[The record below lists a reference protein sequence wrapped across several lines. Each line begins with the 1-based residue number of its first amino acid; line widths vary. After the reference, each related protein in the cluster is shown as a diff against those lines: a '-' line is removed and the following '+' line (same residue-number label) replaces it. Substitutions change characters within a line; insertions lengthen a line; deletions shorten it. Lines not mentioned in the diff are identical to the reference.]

1 MPLCLASASP
11 RRQTL
16 LNQINVPFTV
26 LVVDF
31 DETRLPD
38 EPPSQ
43 MVVRLASG
51 KATTANKWFVKQ
63 GKPVPTILGADTCV
77 VIDKEILGKPAS
89 RREAVRM
96 LHKLSGRMHQ
106 VYTGIALLSGTAI
119 HTQAVISEVTFVK
132 LTSTQIENYCDGTEP
147 FDKAGAY
154 AIQGVGATFISHIS
168 GSYSNIMGLP
178 LYETYALLAEAGW
191 PGPKIV

>member
-11 RRQTL
+11 RRQAL
-16 LNQINVPFTV
+16 LNQIKVPFTV
-26 LVVDF
+26 LVSDF

-38 EPPSQ
+38 EPPRQ
-43 MVVRLASG
+43 MVVRLAKG
-51 KATTANKWFVKQ
+51 KAMSAKKWFVEH
-63 GKPVPTILGADTCV
+63 GKPVPVILGADTCV

-96 LHKLSGRMHQ
+96 LCKLSGQMHQ
-106 VYTGIALLSGTAI
+106 VYTGIALLSGSVI
-119 HTQAVISEVTFVK
+119 QTQTVISEVTFAK
-132 LTSTQIENYCDGTEP
+132 LTSAQIENYCDGTEP

-154 AIQGVGATFISHIS
+154 GVQGVGATFISHIS

-178 LYETYALLAEAGW
+178 LRETFVLLTEAGW
-191 PGPKIV
+191 PGS

>member
-1 MPLCLASASP
+1 M
-11 RRQTL
+11 
-16 LNQINVPFTV
+16 LNQIKVPFTV
-26 LVVDF
+26 LVVDL

-38 EPPSQ
+38 EPPNQ

-51 KATTANKWFVKQ
+51 KAMTAKKWFVEH
-63 GKPVPTILGADTCV
+63 GKPVPPILGADTCV
-77 VIDKEILGKPAS
+77 VIGKEILGKPAS

-96 LHKLSGRMHQ
+96 LHKLSGQIHL
-106 VYTGIALLSGTAI
+106 VYTGIALLSGAAI
-119 HTQAVISEVTFVK
+119 RTQTVMSEVTFTR
-132 LTSTQIENYCDGTEP
+132 LTSAQIENYSDGTEP

-178 LYETYALLAEAGW
+178 LHETYALLSEAGW
-191 PGPKIV
+191 SGS

>member
-11 RRQTL
+11 RRQAL
-16 LNQINVPFTV
+16 LNQIKVPFTV
-26 LVVDF
+26 LVVDL

-38 EPPSQ
+38 ESPSQ
-43 MVVRLASG
+43 MVVRLASV
-51 KATTANKWFVKQ
+51 KAATAKKWCVEHA
-63 GKPVPTILGADTCV
+63 KPMPAILGADTCV

-96 LHKLSGRMHQ
+96 LHKLSGQMHQ
-106 VYTGIALLSGTAI
+106 VYTGIALVSGTAI
-119 HTQAVISEVTFVK
+119 QTQTVMSEVTFTR
-132 LTSTQIENYCDGTEP
+132 LTSAQIEEYSDGTEP

-178 LYETYALLAEAGW
+178 LYETYALLTEAGLS
-191 PGPKIV
+191 GS